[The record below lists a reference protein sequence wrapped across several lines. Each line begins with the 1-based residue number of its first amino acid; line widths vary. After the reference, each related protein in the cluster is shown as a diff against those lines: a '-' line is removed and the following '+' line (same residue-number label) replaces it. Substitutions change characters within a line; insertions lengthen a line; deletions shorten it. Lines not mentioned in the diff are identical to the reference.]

1 MNQKRY
7 FYLTPAGSQ
16 DFSGAKTGNLL
27 QKLFEGVGEVRRTGR
42 KRFSKKV
49 SVPVPGMFRFT
60 LIELLVSAACKVRIL
75 PFYYLKIIYKN
86 DTSLRPQ
93 GRTSRFFCDLAG
105 NGNRKKSSSHL
116 HIFTQSA
123 FTLIELLVVIAIIAI
138 LAGMLLP
145 ALNKAR
151 ETARG
156 IACTNNLKQIGLAQG
171 MYSQDWQ
178 EWIVPGRQ
186 TSGTQWQYVL
196 SYGKNPIWSQTERDA
211 AGPSPY
217 GLKYDGHLT
226 GSGIVRPSPG
236 NSFECPSEKIGFRG
250 GSADGDYI
258 FHYGINFHLSSYLNV
273 SGFGS
278 DTNYFRQ
285 LQALTRP
292 AVAIF
297 ASDSARQNAA
307 DNYHFG
313 IAQFKYRHGA
323 AKDPRYNAGGGSL
336 PSPMPLMGATVNH
349 VYMDGHVGGTTVMQ
363 LLAEQV
369 PANESS
375 YNDQAYRALKL
386 GIKSSVGNRADI

>member
-7 FYLTPAGSQ
+7 FYFTPAGSQ
-16 DFSGAKTGNLL
+16 EFSGAKAGNLL
-27 QKLFEGVGEVRRTGR
+27 QKFFESVGEARRTGR

-49 SVPVPGMFRFT
+49 SVPVPGMFR
-60 LIELLVSAACKVRIL
+60 
-75 PFYYLKIIYKN
+75 
-86 DTSLRPQ
+86 
-93 GRTSRFFCDLAG
+93 
-105 NGNRKKSSSHL
+105 
-116 HIFTQSA
+116 

-171 MYSQDWQ
+171 LYSQDWQ
-178 EWIVPGRQ
+178 NWIVPGRQ

-196 SYGKNPIWSQTERDA
+196 SYGRNPIWSKAERDA

-217 GLKYDGHLT
+217 GLKYDGYLGKT
-226 GSGIVRPSPG
+226 EIFQPSPG
-236 NSFECPSEKIGFRG
+236 NSFECPSEKINFKAGVDALSTG
-250 GSADGDYI
+250 GYI
-258 FHYGINFHLSSYLNV
+258 FHYGINFHLSSYLKV
-273 SGFGS
+273 TGFGS

-292 AVAIF
+292 SKAIF

-307 DNYHFG
+307 DNYHYG
-313 IAQFKYRHGA
+313 IAQLKYRHGA

-336 PSPMPLMGATVNH
+336 PSPMPLSGAAANH
-349 VYMDGHVGGTTVMQ
+349 VYMDGHVGSTTVVQ
-363 LLAEQV
+363 LLAEPV
-369 PANESS
+369 PENESS
-375 YNDQAYRALKL
+375 YNNDVFRAFKL